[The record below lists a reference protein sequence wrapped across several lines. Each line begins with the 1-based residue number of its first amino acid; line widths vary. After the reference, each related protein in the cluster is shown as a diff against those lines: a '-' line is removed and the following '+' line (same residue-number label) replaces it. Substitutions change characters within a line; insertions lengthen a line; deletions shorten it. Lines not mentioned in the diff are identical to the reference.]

1 LVMTMAFVIKDR
13 WGRSPYWYAAFQG
26 PDGIRIRKSTKAT
39 NRQKA
44 LGIAMEWERA
54 ARQARAGVLVEAQ
67 ARKVLNE
74 IAGIMGGEPLKF
86 FSVRKWL
93 EGWLANKEGSKAG
106 ATHAR
111 YRGIAQ
117 RFLESLGKRADS
129 NLAAVQPSD
138 VAAFRESERKN
149 GKSPQTCNFAV
160 HVIGGAFN
168 AAKRLGYID
177 VNPCHALEP
186 MRQSRPERDRFA
198 PNQIAAIIAAAE
210 GDWKGAILVGYYAGL
225 RLQDIASLTWQNV
238 DVEKRL
244 LRFLPRKTAGLGR
257 ELVVPMHP
265 ELETYLLSLEAP
277 DDASPAVFPE
287 LHGRDTSSLSKSFSR
302 IMEAAKI
309 DNRQV
314 RSARG
319 QGRSVRALSFHS
331 LRHSFNSALADG
343 GVMTEIRQELAGQ
356 SSEEV
361 NRQYTHREISRLR
374 SAVNVIPRLPSI

>member
-1 LVMTMAFVIKDR
+1 MAFVVKDR
-13 WGRSPYWYAAFQG
+13 KRRSPYWYAVFRG
-26 PDGIRIRKSTKAT
+26 PDGGRVWKSTKAR

-44 LGIAMEWERA
+44 LGIAMEWEKA

-67 ARKVLNE
+67 ARKVLSE
-74 IAGIMGGEPLKF
+74 ITCIMRGEPLKF
-86 FSVRKWL
+86 FSVREWMD
-93 EGWLANKEGSKAG
+93 EWLANKVGSKAD

-111 YRGIAQ
+111 YRGITQ
-117 RFLESLGKRADS
+117 RFLESMGKRAEG

-138 VAAFRESERKN
+138 VSAFREQERKN

-186 MRQSRPERDRFA
+186 IRQARPGRDRFA
-198 PNQIAAIIAAAE
+198 PNQIAALFAAAQ

-225 RLQDIASLTWQNV
+225 RLQDIASLTWSNV
-238 DVEKRL
+238 DVQKRL
-244 LRFLPRKTAGLGR
+244 LRFVPGKTSGQGR

-265 ELETYLLSLEAP
+265 ELEAYLLSLDAP
-277 DDASPAVFPE
+277 DDASRAVFSE
-287 LHGRDTSSLSKSFSR
+287 LNGRDTSSLSKSFSR
-302 IMEAAKI
+302 IMDAAKI

-343 GVMTEIRQELAGQ
+343 GVVTEIRQELAGQ

-374 SAVNVIPRLPSI
+374 SAVNVIPRLPSV